1 VRFSTQHRDER
12 TISLQGGCHL
22 PGKEIVMTRL
32 RQRMLEDMQLR
43 GLSAR
48 TQGCYV
54 DAVRHLAEH
63 YHQRPDQLTEEDL
76 RQYFLYL
83 ANEKKVARATATIA
97 LCGIRFFF
105 EHTLGQSWTT
115 LRFVRPPRERKLP
128 VVLSRDE
135 VRRILEAIRI
145 PVYRACLTT
154 IYASGL
160 RLLEGAQLQV
170 GQVDGARLLLHVH
183 GKGKQDRY
191 VPLAPPLLAMLRTY
205 WRTHRSPTWLFPAP
219 TRHGLAHS
227 LTHNGGP
234 VTDSS
239 LQSAFRRALLT
250 SGVPKRAHVHTLRH
264 SYATHLLEAGVN
276 LRIIQDT
283 LGHRSAR
290 TTQIYTHLTQEVR
303 ATLTDPLTHLV
314 DGLC

>member
-1 VRFSTQHRDER
+1 
-12 TISLQGGCHL
+12 
-22 PGKEIVMTRL
+22 MTPL
-32 RQRMLEDMQLR
+32 RQRMIEDMQLR

-48 TQGCYV
+48 TQGAYV
-54 DAVRHLAEH
+54 LAVRQLAEH
-63 YHQRPDQLTEEDL
+63 YRRSPAQITEEDL

-83 ANEKKVARATATIA
+83 ANDKKVARATATIA

-105 EHTLGQSWTT
+105 EHTLQRDWTT
-115 LRFVRPPRERKLP
+115 LRFVRPVREQKLP

-135 VRRILEAIRI
+135 VRRILQAIRF

-154 IYASGL
+154 IYAGGL

-170 GQVDGARLLLHVH
+170 AQVDGARLLIHVH

-191 VPLAPPLLAMLRTY
+191 VPLAAPLLAMLRTY
-205 WRTHRSPTWLFPAP
+205 WRTHRSPLWLFPAP
-219 TRHGLAHS
+219 TRRGLAHS

-234 VTDSS
+234 VTRSS
-239 LQSAFRRALLT
+239 LQCAFQRALRR

-276 LRIIQDT
+276 LRIIQEA

-290 TTQIYTHLTQEVR
+290 TTQIYTHLTQEVC